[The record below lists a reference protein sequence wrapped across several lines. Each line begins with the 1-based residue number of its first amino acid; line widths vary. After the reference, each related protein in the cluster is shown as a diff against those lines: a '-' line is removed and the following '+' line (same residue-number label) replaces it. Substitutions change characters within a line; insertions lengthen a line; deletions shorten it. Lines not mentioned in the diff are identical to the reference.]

1 MIKQGICKKTFIT
14 LYQVPSTNKF
24 TVPCQIFL
32 NITLQCNNNS
42 KKNQHRNALC
52 TSTAMEKI
60 FTHQQPYKDIFVLYW
75 FYLRI
80 LLILCS
86 LSRSSPS
93 LSELVL
99 IKFSFL
105 IFFVEIFSSELII
118 LYISEDSEKKNFT
131 FVDHILRLSP
141 YRLGEVP
148 CALKHKFEIFS

>member
-1 MIKQGICKKTFIT
+1 M
-14 LYQVPSTNKF
+14 
-24 TVPCQIFL
+24 
-32 NITLQCNNNS
+32 
-42 KKNQHRNALC
+42 
-52 TSTAMEKI
+52 
-60 FTHQQPYKDIFVLYW
+60 
-75 FYLRI
+75 
-80 LLILCS
+80 ILCS

-148 CALKHKFEIFS
+148 CALKHEFEIFP